1 MTMTNEE
8 MVAEIKRLQRE
19 RDAVIMAHYYVP
31 AEVQEIADF
40 IGDSFFLS
48 KKGTELDCRTI
59 VLAGVRFMAE
69 SCKVLNPEK
78 KILLPASDADC
89 PMAHMA
95 TVEKIREQRKLHP
108 TDLAVVCYVNSTV
121 EIKAESDVCVTSANA
136 VKVVSRLKEHYI
148 YFVPDQN
155 LAHYVAKQVSD
166 KEFIFNDG
174 YCHVHHG
181 VSVEDVKELK
191 AFYPDAPVLV
201 HPECKEEVLSLC
213 DHIGST
219 SGIIN
224 FVGTS
229 DAKEFII
236 ITECGVEHELKSR
249 YPDRTFH
256 FLPMERGK
264 ADTEGGYAMVCPNMK
279 KVVLERVYNAL
290 KNNEEQIVLT
300 DELMARAAAPMEK
313 MLDLSK

>member
-8 MVAEIKRLQRE
+8 MVAEIKRLQKE

-59 VLAGVRFMAE
+59 ILAGVRFMAE

-78 KILLPASDADC
+78 TVLLPASDADC

-95 TVEKIREQRKLHP
+95 TVEKIKEQRKLHP

-155 LAHYVAKQVSD
+155 LAHYVAKQCPD

-191 AFYPDAPVLV
+191 AFYPNAPVLV
-201 HPECKEEVLSLC
+201 HPECREEVLALC
-213 DHIGST
+213 DHIALL
-219 SGIIN
+219 SGQGEEPQGLLQLLPYADPLK
-224 FVGTS
+224 VH
-229 DAKEFII
+229 DAE
-236 ITECGVEHELKSR
+236 
-249 YPDRTFH
+249 
-256 FLPMERGK
+256 
-264 ADTEGGYAMVCPNMK
+264 
-279 KVVLERVYNAL
+279 VVLRCRKAL
-290 KNNEEQIVLT
+290 IRRLPVPRGSLVVILRDSVPLNQHV
-300 DELMARAAAPMEK
+300 AYG
-313 MLDLSK
+313 

>member
-1 MTMTNEE
+1 MTNEE
-8 MVAEIKRLQRE
+8 MIQEIKRLQKE

-31 AEVQEIADF
+31 AEVQDIADF

-48 KKGTELDCRTI
+48 KKGTELSCRTI

-78 KILLPASDADC
+78 TVLLPASDADC

-95 TVEKIREQRKLHP
+95 TVEKIKEQRKKHP
-108 TDLAVVCYVNSTV
+108 SDLAVVCYVNSTV

-136 VKVVSRLKEHYI
+136 VKVVSRLKEHTI

-155 LAHYVAKQVSD
+155 LAHYVAEQVPD

-181 VSVEDVKELK
+181 VSVEDLKEIK
-191 AFYPDAPVLV
+191 GFYPDAPVLI
-201 HPECKEEVLSLC
+201 HPECRKEVLSLA

-224 FVGTS
+224 YVGTS

-236 ITECGVEHELKSR
+236 ITECGVESELKKR

-256 FLPMERGK
+256 FLPMERGTK
-264 ADTEGGYAMVCPNMK
+264 DTESGYAMVCPNMK

-300 DELMARAAAPMEK
+300 DDLMARAAAPMEK